1 MRHHAEWRHG
11 NGVLFFW
18 YLNTPLWTTPSRKYT
33 KGGPKLTIGA
43 RPEGVASVGTSIKP
57 HQRTPIIPAF
67 HRIKGP
73 RSLPPPFKPV
83 SRRYFIVL
91 VENLFAGPGH
101 GTTMDAV
108 DAARMGFVLMA

>member
-1 MRHHAEWRHG
+1 MLSGSLETG
-11 NGVLFFW
+11 CFTFGILI
-18 YLNTPLWTTPSRKYT
+18 SRCDNPQPKVHR
-33 KGGPKLTIGA
+33 GGGSKLTIGA